1 MTDRYADYER
11 LLVRPAPDG
20 VYTVVLGPGRE
31 TLSVDARLHAE
42 LATIWD
48 DLDRDP
54 DVSVVLVEGPNDDG
68 FLFGGSLPLAQELVA
83 SSAARFRMMEEHR
96 RFVLGMVGCA
106 KPIVSAVRG
115 RAVGE
120 GTVIALMSDISIVG
134 PGTTLLD
141 RHVPMGVVAGDHAAL
156 VWPLLTSMAK
166 AKYHLLLGKELDG
179 EEAERIGLVSRVV
192 PDVEVRDEARSVAA
206 ALAASPPDAVRWT
219 KKTLNSWYQPAVPA
233 FDASLAVEV
242 LGFAGDDFAA
252 VVDRLAAA
260 APEAGA

>member
-1 MTDRYADYER
+1 MIDRYAGYQR
-11 LLVRPAPDG
+11 LVVRRGDDG
-20 VYTVVLGPGRE
+20 IGTLVLGPGRE

-54 DVSVVLVEGPNDDG
+54 DVSVVLVEGPNDEG
-68 FLFGGSLPLAQELVA
+68 FLLGGSLPLAQELVA
-83 SSAARFRMMEEHR
+83 SSQARFRMMEEHR
-96 RFVLGMVGCA
+96 HFVLGMVGCA
-106 KPIVSAVRG
+106 KPIVSAVCG

-134 PGTTLLD
+134 PGTMLLD
-141 RHVPMGVVAGDHAAL
+141 RHVPMGVAAGDHAAL

-166 AKYHLLLGKELDG
+166 AKYHLLLGKEIGG

-192 PDVEVRDEARSVAA
+192 ADERVRDEARAVAA
-206 ALAASPPDAVRWT
+206 QLAASSPDAVRWT

-242 LGFAGDDFAA
+242 LGFAGDEFAA
-252 VVDRLAAA
+252 VVDRLVAAKRQ
-260 APEAGA
+260 AGA

>member
-1 MTDRYADYER
+1 MTRYDAYER
-11 LLVRPAPDG
+11 LVVRPGDDG
-20 VYTVVLGPGRE
+20 VCTLVLGAGAE

-42 LATIWD
+42 LATVWE

-54 DVSVVLVEGPNDDG
+54 DVSVVLVEGPNDEG

-120 GTVIALMSDISIVG
+120 GTVIALMSDISVVG

-141 RHVPMGVVAGDHAAL
+141 RHVPMGVAAGDHAAL

-166 AKYHLLLGKELDG
+166 AKYHLLLGEELGG
-179 EEAERIGLVSRVV
+179 EEAERIGLVSRLV
-192 PDVEVRDEARSVAA
+192 PDERVREEARSIAARLAA
-206 ALAASPPDAVRWT
+206 APADAVRWT
-219 KKTLNSWYQPAVPA
+219 KKTMNSWYQPAVPA

-242 LGFAGDDFAA
+242 LGFAGEDFAA
-252 VVDRLAAA
+252 VVDRLATADQ
-260 APEAGA
+260 EAQR

>member
-1 MTDRYADYER
+1 MTSPTSRYDGYER
-11 LLVRPAPDG
+11 LRVLVGDDG
-20 VYTVVLGPGRE
+20 VGTLVLGPGDT

-54 DVSVVLVEGPNDDG
+54 DVRAVLVVGPNDEG
-68 FLFGGSLPLAQELVA
+68 FLLGGSLPLAQELVA

-96 RFVLGMVGCA
+96 RFVLGMIGCST
-106 KPIVSAVRG
+106 PIVSAVRG

-120 GTVIALMSDISIVG
+120 GTVIALMSDISLVG

-141 RHVPMGVVAGDHAAL
+141 RHVPMGVAAGDHAAL

-166 AKYHLLLGKELDG
+166 AKYYLLLGQEIGG

-192 PDVEVRDEARSVAA
+192 ADDAVLDEARAVAER
-206 ALAASPPDAVRWT
+206 LAASPPDAVRWT
-219 KKTLNSWYQPAVPA
+219 KNTLNSWYQPAVPA

-242 LGFAGDDFAA
+242 LGFASDEFAA
-252 VVDRLAAA
+252 VVDGLA
-260 APEAGA
+260 GS

>member
-1 MTDRYADYER
+1 MANRYDDYQR
-11 LLVRPAPDG
+11 LLVQPGEDG
-20 VYTVVLGPGRE
+20 VCTLVLSPDNA

-42 LATIWD
+42 LGTIWD

-54 DVSVVLVEGPNDDG
+54 DVRSILVRGPNDEG
-68 FLFGGSLPLAQELVA
+68 FLLGGSLPLAQELVA
-83 SSAARFRMMEEHR
+83 SSEARFRMMQEHR
-96 RFVLGMVGCA
+96 RFVLGMVGCS

-115 RAVGE
+115 KAVGE

-141 RHVPMGVVAGDHAAL
+141 RHVPMGVAAGDHAAL

-166 AKYHLLLGKELDG
+166 AKYYLLLGKEISG

-192 PDVEVRDEARSVAA
+192 PDAAVLDEAGAIA
-206 ALAASPPDAVRWT
+206 QQLASSPVDAVRWT
-219 KKTLNSWYQPAVPA
+219 KNTLNSWYQPAVPA

-242 LGFAGDDFAA
+242 LGFASDEFAA
-252 VVDRLAAA
+252 VVDGLARA
-260 APEAGA
+260 

>member
-1 MTDRYADYER
+1 MTDRYVGYER
-11 LLVRPAPDG
+11 LVVHLGDDG
-20 VYTVVLGPGRE
+20 VCTLVLGPGQE

-48 DLDRDP
+48 DLDRDT
-54 DVSVVLVEGPNDDG
+54 DVSVVLVEGPNDEG
-68 FLFGGSLPLAQELVA
+68 FLLGGSLPLAQELVA
-83 SSAARFRMMEEHR
+83 SSRARFRMMEEHR
-96 RFVLGMVGCA
+96 RFVLGMVGCS

-141 RHVPMGVVAGDHAAL
+141 RHVPMGVAAGDHAAL

-166 AKYHLLLGKELDG
+166 AKYYLLLGKEIGG
-179 EEAERIGLVSRVV
+179 EEAERIGLVSHVV
-192 PDVEVRDEARSVAA
+192 PDDRVLDEARVVAA
-206 ALAASPPDAVRWT
+206 ELAASPADAVRWT
-219 KKTLNSWYQPAVPA
+219 KSTLNSWYQPAVPA

-242 LGFAGDDFAA
+242 LGFASDEFAD
-252 VVDRLAAA
+252 VVAGLAAA
-260 APEAGA
+260 SREAGA